1 MNFSSFFGIEK
12 NLNLDKKTLVILRWI
27 AIFGQ
32 LFAIYLVHFF
42 LKFSLPIFLCTLV
55 LFVGILT
62 NFYLQFIYKKNE
74 INNLFSSIILH
85 FDLIQLTALL
95 FLTGGI
101 TNPFVIFLIIPCI
114 VSSTLLNLGSTIM
127 LTVSTII
134 LLGFLTFFHFPLP
147 HPGSLHF
154 HVPNYYLY
162 AVPIS
167 ILIALIFL
175 TYFSARFGLVS
186 RKKTEALSKLELL
199 IAKEKELETIGLQA
213 AAAVHSLGTPLSTI
227 TVIAKEL
234 KKDIKDNNK
243 YAKDI
248 ELLLS
253 QARRCSEILKKISK
267 SQIEDDKF
275 ISKITMRS
283 LIEEII
289 SSFKEISGKKIILNT
304 DNENTEIT
312 INRSAEIIFGIR
324 NFFGNAVK
332 FSKNEVNI
340 NLEATA
346 EKIILKISDDG
357 PGFPDDLNN
366 LIGQPY
372 ISSNS
377 KKLSSKSGLG
387 LGTFI
392 GKTLLERNKA
402 ILNFSNQKK
411 GGALVE
417 IVWKTSDIK
426 A

>member
-1 MNFSSFFGIEK
+1 MNFSSFLRIEK

-27 AIFGQ
+27 AIVGQ
-32 LFAIYLVHFF
+32 LFAIYLVHYY
-42 LKFSLPIFLCTLV
+42 LNFSLPILYCTAILFLGV
-55 LFVGILT
+55 LT
-62 NFYLQFIYKKNE
+62 NIYLQFINKKNE
-74 INNLFSSIILH
+74 LNNFSSSIILLY
-85 FDLIQLTALL
+85 DLIQLSSLL

-114 VSSTLLNLGSTIM
+114 VSSTLLNLASTLS
-127 LTVSTII
+127 LTILTIFF
-134 LLGFLTFFHFPLP
+134 LGILTFFHLPLP

-154 HVPNYYLY
+154 HVPDYYLY
-162 AVPIS
+162 AVPIAL
-167 ILIALIFL
+167 LIALIFL
-175 TYFSARFGLVS
+175 TYFSTRFGLVS
-186 RKKTEALSKLELL
+186 RKKTEALNKLELL

-234 KKDIKDNNK
+234 KKEMKENSKHTKDV
-243 YAKDI
+243 D
-248 ELLLS
+248 LLLS
-253 QARRCSEILKKISK
+253 QTRRCSEILKKISK

-275 ISKITMRS
+275 ISKVTMRN

-289 SSFKEISGKKIILNT
+289 NSFREISEKKITLNT
-304 DNENTEIT
+304 GKDETEIT

-324 NFFGNAVK
+324 NFFGNAIK
-332 FSKNEVNI
+332 FSKKEVSV
-340 NLEATA
+340 NLETTPK
-346 EKIILKISDDG
+346 KITLKISDDG
-357 PGFPDDLNN
+357 PGFPEDISN

-372 ISSNS
+372 LSSNS
-377 KKLSSKSGLG
+377 KNLSKKSGLG

-402 ILNFSNQKK
+402 VLNFSNQNK

-417 IVWKTSDIK
+417 IVWNTSDLK